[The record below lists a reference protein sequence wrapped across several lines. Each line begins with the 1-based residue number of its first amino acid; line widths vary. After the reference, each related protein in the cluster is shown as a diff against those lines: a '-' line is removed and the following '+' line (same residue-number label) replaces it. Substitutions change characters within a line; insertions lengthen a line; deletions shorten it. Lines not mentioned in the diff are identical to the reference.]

1 MPDQPPD
8 RLEREINEILGRID
22 AFPGPRERRVRAS
35 RRQFRRVTERI
46 ARGQRAV
53 VRELGRFSV
62 SQLMLLS
69 FLLIL
74 GSLFF
79 RGINPLITEWVMV
92 AGVVLFL
99 ASFALLVFGGWRPGG
114 GSTTHYWRGRRIDPR
129 ADGTD
134 GKRRPP
140 RAR

>member
-1 MPDQPPD
+1 MPDQPHD

-22 AFPGPRERRVRAS
+22 EFPGPRERRVRAG
-35 RRQFRRVTERI
+35 RKQLRRVTDGI
-46 ARGQRAV
+46 AHGQQVIA
-53 VRELGRFSV
+53 RELGRFSV

-79 RGINPLITEWVMV
+79 RGISPVITEWVMI
-92 AGVVLFL
+92 AGVVLFI

-114 GSTTHYWRGRRIDPR
+114 GSATHYWRGRRIDPG
-129 ADGTD
+129 AH